1 MENKYTGTLLQLKE
15 LIPLDS
21 KALALAPM
29 EAALLEANPLRRG
42 MQYQVLLQAAASFL
56 K

>member
-1 MENKYTGTLLQLKE
+1 MENKYTGNLLRLKE
-15 LIPLDS
+15 LIPLHS
-21 KALALAPM
+21 KALTLAPM
-29 EAALLEANPLRRG
+29 EAALLEANQLRRG